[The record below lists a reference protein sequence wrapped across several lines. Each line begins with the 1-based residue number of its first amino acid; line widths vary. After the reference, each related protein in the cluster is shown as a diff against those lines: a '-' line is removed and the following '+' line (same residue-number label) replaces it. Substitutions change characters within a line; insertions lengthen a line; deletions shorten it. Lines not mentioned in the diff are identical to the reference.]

1 MVLDEGGKQ
10 RGRFIDS
17 HILPVPENKRDDYL
31 RQARGLAAL
40 ALEAGALRVVDA
52 WEDDVPHG
60 KVTDFHRATL
70 VRDDER
76 IVFSWIEW
84 PSAEIRDQA
93 WQRLMTDPRMQA
105 LMENSAFDG
114 QRVIWGSF
122 ETILD
127 S

>member
-1 MVLDEGGKQ
+1 
-10 RGRFIDS
+10 
-17 HILPVPENKRDDYL
+17 
-31 RQARGLAAL
+31 
-40 ALEAGALRVVDA
+40 
-52 WEDDVPHG
+52 
-60 KVTDFHRATL
+60 